1 MVNFVDRIV
10 WYKNRHFGTVAQKI
24 DHLFCLF
31 VFYFLLY
38 FFEVFFLYWGV
49 LCLINPMIADSIC
62 SRGGVVGACR

>member
-38 FFEVFFLYWGV
+38 FLRFFFF
-49 LCLINPMIADSIC
+49 I
-62 SRGGVVGACR
+62 GGFYV